1 MGQRQLDG
9 VLGFLS
15 LKREGSK
22 GPSLLEVSMQI
33 EYVVTRHKREVSD
46 AIGEAL
52 IARRIARRVE
62 TREMEAEEEISAR
75 TGKRKRRYKR
85 RDMQAEVAE

>member
-15 LKREGSK
+15 LKREGSQ

-62 TREMEAEEEISAR
+62 TREMEAEEGEISSR
-75 TGKRKRRYKR
+75 TGKPKRRYKR
-85 RDMQAEVAE
+85 RDMRAED